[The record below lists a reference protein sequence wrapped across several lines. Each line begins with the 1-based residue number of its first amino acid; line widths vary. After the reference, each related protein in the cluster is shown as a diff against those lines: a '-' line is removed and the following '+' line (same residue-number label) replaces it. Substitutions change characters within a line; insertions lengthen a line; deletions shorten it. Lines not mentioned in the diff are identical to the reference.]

1 MAQLSAEPFI
11 PVPLE
16 PAAAEPRRMP
26 KSSPIPDRVR
36 LDDLNDLANA
46 VPYMLGFYPSDS
58 LVVVALRGP
67 RDQLS
72 FTMRLD
78 LPDPEEYDQV
88 AAMTAVRMDHAQA
101 DAVMVFIYTDAT
113 ERECGLPEREL
124 VETIQDALPMPLR
137 DALLIDDGRTWSYLC
152 RDEHCCPPDGQL
164 MRSDAPGVIALA
176 AANALHGN
184 VVLPDRDALVA
195 TTAAVGGITAE
206 SMLQAIA
213 RVDLDELCDRD
224 DLVDV
229 LCERIIDGS
238 SALSHDDAAALVVRL
253 HDIEFR
259 DDVISRLAA
268 RDDTLERLV
277 ADVARLA
284 QPPYDAPAAAVLA
297 MSAYLRG
304 DGVVAGAAA
313 ERALRTDPSYSLA
326 QLVLD
331 CLARQLDPAEV
342 RKVWRAGD
350 LP

>member
-1 MAQLSAEPFI
+1 
-11 PVPLE
+11 
-16 PAAAEPRRMP
+16 MP
-26 KSSPIPDRVR
+26 KSSPVPDRVR

-58 LVVVALRGP
+58 LVAIALRGP

-78 LPDPEEYDQV
+78 LPDPADYDQV
-88 AAMTAVRMDHAQA
+88 AEMTAMRMHHAEA
-101 DAVMVFIYTDAT
+101 DAVMLFVYTDST
-113 ERECGLPEREL
+113 ERESGLPKREL
-124 VETIQDALPMPLR
+124 VDAIEDALSVPLR
-137 DALLIDDGRTWSYLC
+137 EALLVDDGRTWSYVC
-152 RDEHCCPPDGQL
+152 TDELCCPADGRL
-164 MRSDAPGVIALA
+164 IRSDSPGVIALA

-195 TTAAVGGITAE
+195 TTFAVGGITAE

-213 RVDLDELCDRD
+213 RVDLDDLSGRD
-224 DLVDV
+224 DLVTE
-229 LCERIIDGS
+229 LCARISDS
-238 SALSHDDAAALVVRL
+238 SAALSHDDAAAFVVRL
-253 HDIEFR
+253 HDIQFR
-259 DDVISRLAA
+259 DEVISRLAA

-277 ADVARLA
+277 AEVARLA

-313 ERALRTDPSYSLA
+313 ERALDTEPDYSLA

-331 CLARQLDPAEV
+331 CLARQLDPAAA
-342 RKVWRAGD
+342 RQVWLD
-350 LP
+350 HLP

>member
-1 MAQLSAEPFI
+1 
-11 PVPLE
+11 
-16 PAAAEPRRMP
+16 MP

-36 LDDLNDLANA
+36 LNDLNDLANA
-46 VPYMLGFYPSDS
+46 VPYMLGFYPTDS
-58 LVVVALRGP
+58 LVAIALRGP
-67 RDQLS
+67 RDRLS

-78 LPDPEEYDQV
+78 LPVPEDYGHV
-88 AAMTAVRMDHAQA
+88 AEMTAARMKHARA
-101 DAVMVFIYTDAT
+101 DAVMLFIYTDASD
-113 ERECGLPEREL
+113 RDRGLPERQL
-124 VETIQDALPMPLR
+124 VEAIDDALSIPLR
-137 DALLIDDGRTWSYLC
+137 DALLIDAGRTWSYLC
-152 RDEHCCPPDGQL
+152 RDELCCPAEGQL
-164 MRSDAPGVIALA
+164 IRSDSPGVIALA

-206 SMLQAIA
+206 SMVQAIA

-224 DLVDV
+224 DLLHE
-229 LCERIIDGS
+229 LCGQISERSGT
-238 SALSHDDAAALVVRL
+238 LTHDEAAALVVKL
-253 HDIEFR
+253 HDIQFR
-259 DDVISRLAA
+259 DEVISRLAA

-313 ERALRTDPSYSLA
+313 ERALATDPSYSLA

-331 CLARQLDPAEV
+331 CLARQLDPAAA
-342 RKVWRAGD
+342 RQVWLD
-350 LP
+350 HLP